1 MSLDDECAILREERL
16 SRICLLLSVLVI
28 WFEYIVAILL
38 NRIVWR
44 LAYPLFVSPTSTA
57 LICKANNR
65 E

>member
-1 MSLDDECAILREERL
+1 MSLDDECGIPREERL

-28 WFEYIVAILL
+28 WFEYTVATLL
-38 NRIVWR
+38 KSIVWR
-44 LAYPLFVSPTSTA
+44 LAYPLFVSPASTA